1 MASVFPSFEA
11 GRCHLSAN
19 RQPGKVEVFECPYG
33 SYLIRYSRWDS
44 DTERRFGYLNES
56 NKPAQVGPWLLGD
69 EESGT
74 TWTSYETPQQDPA
87 ENMRY
92 QWAATYAASPF
103 EVSVEG
109 VSEASRGQGIGRVL
123 AKRQSEVGLR

>member
-1 MASVFPSFEA
+1 
-11 GRCHLSAN
+11 
-19 RQPGKVEVFECPYG
+19 VFECSYG

-44 DTERRFGYLNES
+44 DTGRRFSYLNES
-56 NKPAQVGPWLLGD
+56 NAPAQTASWLVDGED
-69 EESGT
+69 SGT

-109 VSEASRGQGIGRVL
+109 VDEMSRSQGVNNVL
-123 AKRQSEVGLR
+123 AKRQSEVGLG